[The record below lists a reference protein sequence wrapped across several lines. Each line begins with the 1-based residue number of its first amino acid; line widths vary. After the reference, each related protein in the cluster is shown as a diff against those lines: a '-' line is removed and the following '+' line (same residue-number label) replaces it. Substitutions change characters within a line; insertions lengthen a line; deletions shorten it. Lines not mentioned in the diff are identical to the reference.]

1 MKENVLNKLYVY
13 NLCYILRIMKIV
25 VLLLFIGV
33 GTALSETYS
42 QSTLLTLEVNKQSV
56 KEALQ
61 SIEKQSEYVF
71 FFSDEINRDLDKQVN
86 LHAKNQTIDRILD
99 QLLDASVSYKII
111 DRQVILQ
118 KNKQEQSI
126 SEPVI
131 QQTGRRINGTITD
144 ANGESVIG
152 ANVVE
157 KGTSNGAITDLDGK
171 FTLNVPDNAILTI
184 SFIGYITQELTVG
197 SKTSLSIILQED
209 SQSLSEVVVVGYGT
223 QRRESLTG
231 SLQTLKSDKLVTSS
245 NPTVENLLSGKA
257 PGVYVAPGSGQ
268 PGSRGNIIIRGRSSI
283 NGTVDPLWVVDGVIV
298 GSASNYSLNPND
310 IETMT
315 ILKDAASTAIYG
327 SQGANGVIVVT
338 TKNASSDRLVVT
350 ASAKYGVS
358 TLDNGNLEVM
368 NGAEL
373 YDLFKS
379 FSNQEIISFPRWN
392 EQLRNANYNW
402 WDLATQTGT
411 TQDYNVSISGGSDK
425 VKSYFSMGYYQEEG
439 AVRGYE
445 FQRYNMRYRTEFK
458 PFQWLTVKP
467 SVSGSRRD
475 VDDRQYSITA
485 MYTNLPWDN
494 PYQADGTPT
503 PHNSPDWV
511 VSTRTNYLYDRQWNY
526 EKNTRTSLMGN
537 FDFDIRLNSN
547 FTFSSINNYS
557 WDNYN
562 AHNYIDP
569 RSNDGKGVAGRIQ
582 EDVRTI
588 TRQYTNQILRYNH
601 AFDKHSI
608 NALAAYE
615 YSDSRNK
622 FIESDGTGFVPGF
635 DVLEVTAKPEKTKGG
650 INESAIQSVLFNA
663 NYAYDNKYL
672 LQFSARRDGAS
683 NFGDNAKYGNFFS
696 VSGGWLINKEAFFK
710 ANWVDLLKLRA
721 AYGSVG
727 NRPTALYPQY
737 DLYTVSEKYKEIS
750 GALISQ
756 IGNKDLTWE
765 KTFTL
770 GLGVDFS
777 FLNRYRINLD
787 YYKKSTDNILFRVPV
802 SGLTGVTSIW
812 QNVGEMENQGFEVVL
827 GADIIKNK
835 NWNWSVDFNLGLN
848 KNEIKELYGDAN
860 VSGIITTS
868 FGGPAGSISRK
879 LLPGHNADTY
889 YTREWAGVNPE
900 NGAPQWY
907 KTDADGNR
915 VITSNYAEADE
926 VMAGSYTPDFFG
938 GFSTSLSWKQID
950 LNALFGYSVGGKI
963 YNYARQ
969 EYDSDGTY
977 TDRNQMKLM
986 KGWSRWENPG
996 DIATHPKPA
1005 YNNSSNANKVSTRY
1019 LEDAGYL
1026 KLRSLSVGY
1035 SLKLPKWKIQ
1045 SVRLSLSAENLFTIT
1060 NYSGVDP
1067 EIPVRVTEVATGQE
1081 ISVTGVTS
1089 AGSGYPI
1096 TRKFMFGINF
1106 TF

>member
-1 MKENVLNKLYVY
+1 MKGNNALKELYVY
-13 NLCYILRIMKIV
+13 NFRYILHIMKIV
-25 VLLLFIGV
+25 ILLLFTGI
-33 GTALSETYS
+33 GTAFSETYS
-42 QSTLLTLEVNKQSV
+42 QSTLLTLEVNKQTV
-56 KEALQ
+56 REALL

-71 FFSDEINRDLDKQVN
+71 FFSDEINRDLYKQVN
-86 LHAKNQTIDRILD
+86 IRVKNQTIDRILD
-99 QLLDASVSYKII
+99 KLLDATSVSYKII

-118 KNKQEQSI
+118 KNKAEASI
-126 SEPVI
+126 AQPVI
-131 QQTGRRINGTITD
+131 QQTGRRVTGTILDT
-144 ANGESVIG
+144 NGEAVIG
-152 ANVVE
+152 ANVLV
-157 KGTSNGAITDLDGK
+157 KGTTNGAITDIDGK
-171 FTLNVPDNAILTI
+171 FSLNVPDNAILTI
-184 SFIGYITQELTVG
+184 SFIGYNTQEIAVG
-197 SKTSLSIILQED
+197 NKTSISVILHED
-209 SQSLSEVVVVGYGT
+209 SQALDEVVVVGYGT

-231 SLQTLKSDKLVTSS
+231 SLQTLKNDKLVTSS

-283 NGTVDPLWVVDGVIV
+283 NGNVDPLWVVDGVIV
-298 GSASNYSLNPND
+298 GSASSYSLNPSD

-338 TKNASSDRLVVT
+338 TKNASSDKFVVT

-358 TLDNGNLEVM
+358 TLDNGNLQVM
-368 NGAEL
+368 NGSEL
-373 YDLFKS
+373 YDFFKS
-379 FSNQEIISFPRWN
+379 FSNQETISFPRWN
-392 EQLRNANYNW
+392 EQLRNTNYSW

-411 TQDYNVSISGGSDK
+411 TQDYNVSISGGSEK
-425 VKSYFSMGYYQEEG
+425 VKSYFSIGYYEEEG
-439 AVRGYE
+439 AVKGYE
-445 FQRYNMRYRTEFK
+445 FSRYNMRYRTEFK
-458 PFQWLTVKP
+458 PFSWLTVKP

-475 VDDRQYSITA
+475 VDDRQYSVTA

-503 PHNSPDWV
+503 PHRSADWV
-511 VSTRTNYLYDRQWNY
+511 ISTRTNYLYDLQWNY
-526 EKNTRTSLMGN
+526 EKNQRYSLMGN
-537 FDFDIRLNSN
+537 FDFDIRINSN

-562 AHNYIDP
+562 AHIYTDP
-569 RSNDGKGVAGRIQ
+569 RSNNGMGVTGRIE
-582 EDVRTI
+582 EDIRSI
-588 TRQYTNQILRYNH
+588 TRQYTNQILRYTNS
-601 AFDKHSI
+601 FGKHSI
-608 NALAAYE
+608 NALVAYE
-615 YSDSRNK
+615 YSDFKNK
-622 FIESDGTGFVPGF
+622 LVESDGTGFIPGF
-635 DVLEVTAKPEKTKGG
+635 DVLQVTAKPEKTKGG

-710 ANWVDLLKLRA
+710 ASWVDLLKLRL

-727 NRPTALYPQY
+727 NRPTELYPQY
-737 DLYTVSEKYKEIS
+737 DLYTVSESYKEIS

-765 KTFTL
+765 KTYTF
-770 GLGVDFS
+770 GVGVDFS

-787 YYKKSTDNILFRVPV
+787 YYNKATDNILFRVPV

-812 QNVGEMENQGFEVVL
+812 QNVGEMENKGFEVVL
-827 GADIIKNK
+827 GADIIKGK
-835 NWNWSVDFNLGLN
+835 DWNWSADFNLGLN
-848 KNEIKELYGDAN
+848 KNKIKKLYGDAN
-860 VSGIITTS
+860 ETGIITTN
-868 FGGPAGSISRK
+868 FGGPAGSISRIY
-879 LLPGHNADTY
+879 LPGYSADTY

-907 KTDADGNR
+907 KTDANGAR
-915 VITSNYAEADE
+915 VLTSNYAEADE
-926 VMAGSYTPDFFG
+926 VKTGSYSPDFFG
-938 GFSTSLSWKQID
+938 GFSTSLSWKMID
-950 LNALFGYSVGGKI
+950 FNALFGFSVGGKI
-963 YNYARQ
+963 YNYART

-986 KGWSRWENPG
+986 DSWSRWEKPG
-996 DIATHPKPA
+996 DIATHPLPA
-1005 YNNSSNANKVSTRY
+1005 YNNSSKANNVSTRY

-1026 KLRSLSVGY
+1026 KLRSLAIGY
-1035 SLKLPKWKIQ
+1035 SLRLPKWKIQ
-1045 SVRLSLSAENLFTIT
+1045 NIRLSLSAENLFTIT
-1060 NYSGVDP
+1060 EYSGVDP
-1067 EIPVRVTEVATGQE
+1067 EIPVYVSGENQ
-1081 ISVTGVTS
+1081 SVTGVTT

-1096 TRKFMFGINF
+1096 TRKFLFGVNF